1 MCARGVH
8 ARGLV
13 CARGAECVHMDMG
26 LVCARGAECVHMDM
40 GLVCARGAECVSMD
54 MGLVHAG
61 RDVLSRWSQQG
72 T

>member
-40 GLVCARGAECVSMD
+40 GLV
-54 MGLVHAG
+54 HAG